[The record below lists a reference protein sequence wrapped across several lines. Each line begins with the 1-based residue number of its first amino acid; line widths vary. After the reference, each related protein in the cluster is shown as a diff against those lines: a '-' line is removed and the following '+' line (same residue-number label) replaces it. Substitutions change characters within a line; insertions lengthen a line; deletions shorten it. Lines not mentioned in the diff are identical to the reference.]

1 MIDRLTRLGL
11 LAAYQSTL
19 VLGIAL
25 LPVALLARQAG
36 ITIPVH
42 RLIERTENAYQS
54 VA

>member
-1 MIDRLTRLGL
+1 MIDRLTRLGM

-36 ITIPVH
+36 ITIPIH
-42 RLIERTENAYQS
+42 RLIQRAERAYRS